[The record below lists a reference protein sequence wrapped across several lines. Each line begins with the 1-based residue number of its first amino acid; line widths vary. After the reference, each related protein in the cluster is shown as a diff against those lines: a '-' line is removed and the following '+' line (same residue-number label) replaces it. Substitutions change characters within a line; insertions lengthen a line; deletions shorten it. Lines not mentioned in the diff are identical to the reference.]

1 MSDENQIDPPAPGQ
15 ESNTEV
21 VAVVA
26 LRPNDVYTPFLWS
39 RENLARWVSACV
51 LCYIFYDLF
60 TRGSDALRS
69 FQGGN
74 SILAILVLLAIL
86 ILFGLLVFPY
96 LRVYAAFRK
105 SPYLRKARTYKFAP
119 GGVKIESADTVTDC
133 QWTLFRKIV
142 ETRKTFLL
150 MYDGQAG
157 AHLPKRCLRSPE
169 EVQRLRQLIK
179 EHAPPHWELRRD

>member
-1 MSDENQIDPPAPGQ
+1 MSDENQLSPPGRQ

-21 VAVVA
+21 VAVVD

-39 RENLARWVSACV
+39 RENLARWVGACV

-69 FQGGN
+69 FQGGD

-86 ILFGLLVFPY
+86 ILLGLLVFPY

-105 SPYLRKARTYKFAP
+105 STYLSKTRTYKFAP
-119 GGVKIESADTVTDC
+119 GGVKIEADDATTEC
-133 QWTLFRKIV
+133 KWGLFRKIV
-142 ETRKTFLL
+142 ETRKVFLL
-150 MYDGQAG
+150 MYDGRA
-157 AHLPKRCLRSPE
+157 AAYLPKRCLRSPE
-169 EVQRLRQLIK
+169 EVKRLRQLIR
-179 EHAPPHWELRRD
+179 EHAPPNWELRRD